1 VAENLALQAPKGR
14 AAESIDRAV
23 SVFPRLGERLNQ
35 RSGTLSGGEQQ
46 MLAVARA
53 YVQDPSVV
61 LLDEVSTGLAPRVV
75 DDIFTFLER
84 VAADGTALLIVE
96 QFVHRALA
104 IAQHV
109 SVLDR
114 GVIRLAGE
122 AGALTEEQIFASYAG
137 MNHQEVG

>member
-1 VAENLALQAPKGR
+1 
-14 AAESIDRAV
+14 
-23 SVFPRLGERLNQ
+23 
-35 RSGTLSGGEQQ
+35 
-46 MLAVARA
+46 
-53 YVQDPSVV
+53 
-61 LLDEVSTGLAPRVV
+61 VV

-104 IAQHV
+104 IAEHV